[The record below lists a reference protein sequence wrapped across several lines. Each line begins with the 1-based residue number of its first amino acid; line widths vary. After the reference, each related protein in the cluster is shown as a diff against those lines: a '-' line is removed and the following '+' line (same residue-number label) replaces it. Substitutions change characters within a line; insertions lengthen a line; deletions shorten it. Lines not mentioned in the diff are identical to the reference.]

1 MSPHHSRTYPQE
13 QIHRRPWSLIA
24 VAMAM
29 RTTSS
34 ISQGE
39 AFFIVGMV
47 VGMIDESF
55 PARAAYPVLTPPWGL
70 VGVQSKRELSDHF
83 VR

>member
-1 MSPHHSRTYPQE
+1 MD
-13 QIHRRPWSLIA
+13 

-29 RTTSS
+29 RETSS

-39 AFFIVGMV
+39 AFFIVE
-47 VGMIDESF
+47 MIEESF
-55 PARAAYPVLTPPWGL
+55 PARAVYPVLTPPWSL
-70 VGVQSKRELSDHF
+70 VGVQSQRELSDHF

>member
-1 MSPHHSRTYPQE
+1 MT
-13 QIHRRPWSLIA
+13 

-29 RTTSS
+29 RTTTS

-39 AFFIVGMV
+39 AFFIVGMI

-55 PARAAYPVLTPPWGL
+55 PACTAYPVLTPPWSL
-70 VGVQSKRELSDHF
+70 VGVQSQRELSDHL